1 MSAAPWKQLTSM
13 GIAAMGLSTVCVL
26 AGMHV
31 IQDGETTA
39 GIASVLSAAV
49 AIWHKDSND
58 SEGGK
63 PNG

>member
-1 MSAAPWKQLTSM
+1 MSSPLNQMTALGVAAL
-13 GIAAMGLSTVCVL
+13 GLASVCTL

-49 AIWHKDSND
+49 AIWHKDNTD
-58 SEGGK
+58 GDN
-63 PNG
+63 NG